1 MSMWDVSDMRDDVY
15 EHMRVVRGRLLQAGI
30 PEAQAPRYAWKDAKA
45 GTRRMQLF
53 ELYSELGHFG
63 YPHFPFL

>member
-45 GTRRMQLF
+45 GTRQM
-53 ELYSELGHFG
+53 
-63 YPHFPFL
+63 

>member
-30 PEAQAPRYAWKDAKA
+30 PEAQAPRYGWKDAKA
-45 GTRRMQLF
+45 GNIAHVC
-53 ELYSELGHFG
+53 GKN
-63 YPHFPFL
+63 YP

>member
-30 PEAQAPRYAWKDAKA
+30 PEAQAPRYGWKDAKA
-45 GTRRMQLF
+45 GNQCLCVEEMFFDHVKQLI
-53 ELYSELGHFG
+53 
-63 YPHFPFL
+63 